1 LETPLVE
8 KEVLLEKIPG
18 KGGWTY
24 ARLPE
29 ITQEKKNP
37 FGWRKVRGFIDGYE
51 IKSYHLMPMG
61 NGQLFLP
68 VKAEIRKAIKKK
80 EGDWVKVILF
90 ADDLPIEAPEE
101 FRECLSDSPAALE
114 NYKAISESEKR
125 KYLNWIYSSKTEDTK
140 VERLAVAIQL
150 LEKGILL
157 GDK

>member
-1 LETPLVE
+1 METPLVE

-18 KGGWTY
+18 KGGWTF

-29 ITQEKKNP
+29 ILQEKKTP
-37 FGWRKVRGFIDGYE
+37 FGWRKVRGFIDEYE

-80 EGDWVKVILF
+80 EGDLVKVILF
-90 ADDLPIEAPEE
+90 ADDLSIEAPEE
-101 FRECLSDSPAALE
+101 FIECLSDAPTALE
-114 NYKAISESEKR
+114 NYNAITESERR

-140 VERLAVAIQL
+140 VERLTVAIHL
-150 LEKGILL
+150 LEKGLLL
-157 GDK
+157 GDR